1 MPVSVIFQ
9 SSTEIAQDPIGLRLD
24 AMPLF
29 GDENVE
35 DEAYATDARDLVRQL
50 PKFMRSAAADWD
62 FANTPPTVFLTGATG
77 FLGSYI
83 LHELLDYQGTYYR
96 TCASRGCSGGSQSAR
111 EHNKGLRP
119 VVSSLDNYIEARGR
133 VRGYL

>member
-24 AMPLF
+24 AMPLS

-83 LHELLDYQGTYYR
+83 LHELLDSPTK
-96 TCASRGCSGGSQSAR
+96 AR
-111 EHNKGLRP
+111 IIAHVRAEDAAVGLNRLE
-119 VVSSLDNYIEARGR
+119 STIKACGL
-133 VRGYL
+133 